1 MTKKHRFETAAIHA
15 GQEVDP
21 HTGAISQAIHPSTTF
36 ERDLDGGYERGYQYT
51 RSGNPNRSSLETCM
65 TELEGGAASAAFS
78 SGMAAV
84 SAVFQCLKPHDHV
97 IVPDD
102 MYYGVKVLHQTI
114 FDRWQLAVSPVD
126 MTNLKAVEEAINNN
140 TRLIWAETPSN
151 PQLKICDIAALASI
165 AKRHGLMLG
174 CDNTW
179 STPVITRPLE
189 LGADIV
195 MHSSTKYIGGHSDV
209 LGGIVTV
216 KEDNDFFEELRNV
229 QKEIGAVPSPFD
241 SWLTLR
247 GLQTLAL
254 RVRAH
259 SQNAEQ
265 LVQWLIDHPKVA
277 KVHYPSLESHPQHDI
292 AQRQMALN
300 GGMISFETKG
310 DEQTAIKL
318 THHVETI
325 KRATSLGG
333 THSLIEHRRSI
344 EGDDSTTPPT
354 LIRMSVGLE
363 HILDIIED
371 LEQAFNKI

>member
-1 MTKKHRFETAAIHA
+1 MTKKRHFETAAIHA
-15 GQEVDP
+15 GQAVDP

-65 TELEGGAASAAFS
+65 SELENGAASAAFS

-114 FDRWQLAVSPVD
+114 FDRWQLSVSPVD
-126 MTNLKAVEEAINNN
+126 MTNLKAVEDAINDK

-165 AKRHGLMLG
+165 AKQHSLLLG

-179 STPVITRPLE
+179 STPVITRPLD

-216 KEDNDFFEELRNV
+216 KEDNAFFAELRNV

-259 SQNAEQ
+259 TENAEQ
-265 LVQWLIDHPKVA
+265 LAQWLIDHPKVA
-277 KVHYPSLESHPQHDI
+277 AVHYPGFESHPQHEI
-292 AQRQMALN
+292 AKRQMALN

-310 DEQTAIKL
+310 DEQTAINL
-318 THHVETI
+318 THHVQMI

-371 LEQAFNKI
+371 LEQAFDKI